1 MRNKKKEEI
10 SSRREKE
17 RQKLRKASVVDEI
30 TVNVLSTEDENKKE
44 KKKRNNKI
52 EYKPRKK
59 DIEDEVEQE
68 DEDFNDDEIEEIEEK
83 ERKPKKKKR
92 KKKNKTF
99 IIILRVILI
108 ILLAIVIRMG
118 YKFIKGMN
126 QNGWTIGG
134 FVATMLGHDANTL
147 ANLSRLNVLLI
158 GQSQN
163 LTDTLLVCSY
173 DPKTQE
179 AVMLSIPRDTFVG
192 RSRASAS
199 AFDKI
204 NSVYQID
211 PERLMKSVRDI
222 TGLDIDY
229 YIKVDTAGLRE
240 LVDSVGGVYFDVPI
254 DMDYDDGAQD
264 LYIHV
269 KKGYQLLDGS
279 KAEQVVRFRHNNDGS
294 TYPADY
300 GEQDIGR
307 MKTQRA
313 FLTEVFKQMVQPKNI
328 TAIDD
333 YIKIANKNVETN
345 FDIWNLKDYAPYLL
359 EYKIDELQTATLPGV
374 PEKINE
380 LWFYSC
386 NKKETQKLIAEL
398 FHTGTTEEK
407 QENTKIK
414 VKILNGTS
422 DDNNLVN
429 LQKVLKESGYT
440 IESTGNTSLT
450 KTTTILNRS
459 KQSDEIANKLQETI
473 GVGII
478 ANSANNNDS
487 DVDFT
492 IIIGDDYN

>member
-1 MRNKKKEEI
+1 MRNRKKDEISNKKKREI
-10 SSRREKE
+10 EKQ
-17 RQKLRKASVVDEI
+17 RLKKASVIDEI
-30 TVNVLSTEDENKKE
+30 TVNVLNNEKNLEKDHNKILEEDIDFENEKVRRNKRSRNEIDKFQNKK
-44 KKKRNNKI
+44 NST
-52 EYKPRKK
+52 
-59 DIEDEVEQE
+59 
-68 DEDFNDDEIEEIEEK
+68 
-83 ERKPKKKKR
+83 KKKKHR
-92 KKKNKTF
+92 NKKIAIVLKVILVILLV
-99 IIILRVILI
+99 IIIRV
-108 ILLAIVIRMG
+108 A
-118 YKFIKGMN
+118 YKFFKGMN

-147 ANLSRLNVLLI
+147 ANLSRINILLI

-173 DPKTQE
+173 DPKTQD

-204 NSVYQID
+204 NAVYQVN
-211 PERLMKSVRDI
+211 PEKLMQNVRDL
-222 TGLDIDY
+222 TGLDIEY

-254 DMDYDDGAQD
+254 DMDYDDSTQD

-294 TYPADY
+294 TYPREY

-313 FLTEVFKQMVQPKNI
+313 FLIEVFKQLVKPKNI
-328 TAIDD
+328 TAVDD

-345 FDIWNLKDYAPYLL
+345 FNIWNLKDYAPYLL
-359 EYKIDELQTATLPGV
+359 EYKIENLQSATLPGV

-386 NKKETQKLIAEL
+386 NKKETEKLVAEL
-398 FHTGTTEEK
+398 FKTGLA
-407 QENTKIK
+407 QEDEANTKIK

-422 DDNNLVN
+422 NDNNLVN
-429 LQKVLKESGYT
+429 LQKVLKEKGYT
-440 IESTGNTSLT
+440 IESTGKTSLT
-450 KTTTILNRS
+450 KTTTILNRT
-459 KQSDEIANKLQETI
+459 KQKEEVANKLQETI

-478 ANSANNNDS
+478 ANSTGESDS

-492 IIIGDDYN
+492 IIIGDDYT